1 MIADASFG
9 NTAEIKAMTTELN
22 NLMENNV
29 FEELD
34 DVGQDSIQTKWDFT
48 EKSDGKETW
57 IKARLVA
64 KATKKTLWRS
74 GPIHRHVKNNFCA
87 VLALS
92 ATNHWK
98 IKSVDIKSAFL
109 QGRPIE
115 REVTVKPPREAGTAK
130 L

>member
-48 EKSDGKETW
+48 EKSDGKVTW
-57 IKARLVA
+57 IKARLVV
-64 KATKKTLWRS
+64 KGYQEDTEEIRTDSPTCSKTNLR
-74 GPIHRHVKNNFCA
+74 A
-87 VLALS
+87 VLALA
-92 ATNHWK
+92 ATNH
-98 IKSVDIKSAFL
+98 
-109 QGRPIE
+109 
-115 REVTVKPPREAGTAK
+115 
-130 L
+130 